1 MTRKKIKAISV
12 IFILLIISIACIIN
26 FQKKETQP
34 LKKIPSID
42 YPKMAG
48 EESNDYNFTVVNNIN
63 NEQLKEISEDEKLDV
78 VYIVNNDTDQ
88 EVVSNI
94 CKSVQAEEIIAENED
109 FVSYGD
115 DKNLL
120 TVFSDSSIFYQ
131 QEGALDDEIVLS
143 NDECKKIAEQFIKDN
158 DLEKYNFKLYSIDN
172 TYSNDIDNPSKKKII
187 SKQMVFTRTIYGESV
202 YGESQLILSLTNDGE
217 VSQLFLNINK
227 IEEECIVEN
236 TVSVVDAIDMISKN
250 EGYIDVPDK
259 TKSVEIE
266 NVEIKHWEEKS
277 IDNNITSIQPVYEFT
292 GKAFDEDNNY
302 LGTVTIVESV
312 LE

>member
-1 MTRKKIKAISV
+1 M
-12 IFILLIISIACIIN
+12 
-26 FQKKETQP
+26 
-34 LKKIPSID
+34 
-42 YPKMAG
+42 
-48 EESNDYNFTVVNNIN
+48 
-63 NEQLKEISEDEKLDV
+63 
-78 VYIVNNDTDQ
+78 
-88 EVVSNI
+88 
-94 CKSVQAEEIIAENED
+94 
-109 FVSYGD
+109 
-115 DKNLL
+115 
-120 TVFSDSSIFYQ
+120 
-131 QEGALDDEIVLS
+131 S

-250 EGYIDVPDK
+250 EGYINVPDK
-259 TKSVEIE
+259 TNSVEIE